1 VEFAEKTR
9 PGRYRALLM
18 LSHGVFT
25 SGKTPADAVKAAVI
39 VEHSAKVAYLTELL
53 GKPKPLAPEEV
64 EKLHRRYVSRYGQR
78 KEGDG

>member
-1 VEFAEKTR
+1 
-9 PGRYRALLM
+9 M

-53 GKPKPLAPEEV
+53 GKPKLLPSEEV
-64 EKLHRRYVSRYGQR
+64 EELHRRYVSRYGQR